1 MDHKTDIDPKVPI
14 ETNLDGSPD
23 FYLEPTAPA
32 GLNNGWLPTV
42 PDKGGRIPLL
52 FYNPLHPMFDGTVRS
67 SEIQPI

>member
-23 FYLEPTAPA
+23 IYLGPTASA

-42 PDKGGRIPLL
+42 PDNGGPIPLL
-52 FYNPLHPMFDGTVRS
+52 LLQRYRSDVRQDGPV
-67 SEIQPI
+67 E